1 MLPLTMHSNLAPALA
16 LLLNLA
22 PALPL
27 TMALNIAP
35 SLPLCNVHAP
45 RARCLSTFALP
56 LPMPLNLAPAL
67 PQPFNPTSTF
77 FFPASEN
84 HPHW

>member
-45 RARCLSTFALP
+45 QA
-56 LPMPLNLAPAL
+56 
-67 PQPFNPTSTF
+67 
-77 FFPASEN
+77 
-84 HPHW
+84 HP

>member
-1 MLPLTMHSNLAPALA
+1 MQGHICFLLKIAYFDENQQKWIKVETSFSDLAPMLPLTMHSNLAPALA

-35 SLPLCNVHAP
+35 SLPLCYVHAP
-45 RARCLSTFALP
+45 
-56 LPMPLNLAPAL
+56 
-67 PQPFNPTSTF
+67 
-77 FFPASEN
+77 
-84 HPHW
+84 